1 MKTIYLITLYD
12 PSTKREDVLF
22 AVDGSRDKS
31 KERMMEYANANKIDP
46 SLTLFL
52 KPINCYI
59 K

>member
-1 MKTIYLITLYD
+1 MKTIYLITLYG

-22 AVDGSRDKS
+22 AVDGSRDEA
-31 KERMMEYANANKIDP
+31 KERMMEYANANKIDT

-52 KPINCYI
+52 KPINCYN